1 MMGDKYETNEGARH
15 HQEGRL
21 WLRDAWIQRT
31 NKEKQLLRDRET
43 HYGKTY
49 IKRRRRRDGK
59 EMEGDMMGDPLRND
73 GRQTWREADVSRT
86 GGNTLWGRI
95 ESPKHKLLARSI
107 NCLRDNFKIAMFLA
121 QIQSQQPNSVSKSL
135 RCYVP
140 CVALL
145 QHHRHFLQHSRGNWD
160 WQMSG
165 SGSWPWL
172 RNGRVAPPNQK
183 TRRLEWVTPK

>member
-1 MMGDKYETNEGARH
+1 MGGKLGERRTSVA
-15 HQEGRL
+15 QEEIPFEEEL
-21 WLRDAWIQRT
+21 
-31 NKEKQLLRDRET
+31 N
-43 HYGKTY
+43 
-49 IKRRRRRDGK
+49 
-59 EMEGDMMGDPLRND
+59 
-73 GRQTWREADVSRT
+73 
-86 GGNTLWGRI
+86 
-95 ESPKHKLLARSI
+95 ARSI

-172 RNGRVAPPNQK
+172 RHGRVTPPNLKRAGWSGLPQNNHHQFCQ
-183 TRRLEWVTPK
+183 TFPV